1 MGGHLAFSA
10 ASILD
15 PMRLCFAMFASL
27 ACAGCRCGGSKAVPE
42 ANAMADASPDAAV
55 EAGRP
60 ARMDHGA
67 GIVVERIPIAFWT
80 GGAYKRS
87 NPDVG
92 AD

>member
-1 MGGHLAFSA
+1 
-10 ASILD
+10 
-15 PMRLCFAMFASL
+15 MFASL

-67 GIVVERIPIAFWT
+67 GIVVERIPIAFEPAVPISDRT
-80 GGAYKRS
+80 LTLVRID
-87 NPDVG
+87 PLR
-92 AD
+92 